1 MAAVTRVTSKPMQQM
16 IKAIEGRVVKQG
28 TEIPTYITKAGK
40 RVNIKCVEKQGDCFV
55 LEKTIQNGDRT
66 LTGRFTYLN
75 GKLQP
80 HIITETT
87 PRGMI
92 EHSLTAGN
100 FDTPFGLQRQVGEA
114 KLAEGQGTFSF
125 YGPSS
130 NPALVQWNQGRLMAQ
145 ADKIIPKEAFGNIL
159 NYIRG

>member
-1 MAAVTRVTSKPMQQM
+1 MAAVTRVVSKPMQQM
-16 IKAIEGRVVKQG
+16 INGIKGKVVLRG
-28 TEIPTYITKAGK
+28 TEIPAYITKAGK

-80 HIITETT
+80 HIVTETT

-92 EHSLTAGN
+92 EHSLTAGR
-100 FDTPFGLQRQVGEA
+100 FCTPFGPQNQLGKA
-114 KLAEGQGTFSF
+114 KLAEGLGTFSF

-130 NPALVQWNQGRLMAQ
+130 NPAFVQWNVGYPVKF

-159 NYIRG
+159 KYIRG